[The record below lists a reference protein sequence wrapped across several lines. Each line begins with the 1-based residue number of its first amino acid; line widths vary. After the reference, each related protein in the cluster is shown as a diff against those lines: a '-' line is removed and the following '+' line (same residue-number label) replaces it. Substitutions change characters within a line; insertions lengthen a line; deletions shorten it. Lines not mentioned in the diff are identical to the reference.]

1 METWLILLG
10 IAFLI
15 FQIYVMCK
23 IVDAAHD
30 IRNIFYELK
39 ETNRRMNENEKK

>member
-39 ETNRRMNENEKK
+39 EMNRILNENGKK